1 MKTWHALMALGITG
15 AGIAWFTA
23 APRDL
28 SAESSRRL
36 SVTTEAKPAPRVL
49 GDEARPRPAPRA
61 VALAEPSLPP
71 PDPHVAEPERDAV
84 RTRRVEPAM
93 IRQRLDDYFARE
105 RPDPGWAYDAQ
116 RTAEARIVGA
126 IPKTSEV
133 RSIECRA
140 SMCRIETA
148 HQDLDQYQQFV
159 HRALMDPETKLWNGG
174 FFATLLGEPAEGRVT
189 TVAYLARDGEALPPM
204 PDAP

>member
-1 MKTWHALMALGITG
+1 MALGITG

-23 APRDL
+23 APRHL

-36 SVTTEAKPAPRVL
+36 AVTAEAEPAPRVL
-49 GDEARPRPAPRA
+49 GDEARQRPAPRA
-61 VALAEPSLPP
+61 VALAEPPPLP
-71 PDPHVAEPERDAV
+71 PDPHAAEPERDDG
-84 RTRRVEPAM
+84 RIRRVEPAM
-93 IRQRLDDYFARE
+93 IRERLDDYFARE
-105 RPDPGWAYDAQ
+105 RPDPVWAPDAQ

-140 SMCRIETA
+140 SMCRIETV
-148 HQDLDQYQQFV
+148 HQDLDHYQQYV
-159 HRALMDPETKLWNGG
+159 HRAFMDPETHLWNGG
-174 FFATLLGEPAEGRVT
+174 FFATLLGEPTEGRVT
-189 TVAYLARDGEALPPM
+189 TVAYLARDGEALPSM